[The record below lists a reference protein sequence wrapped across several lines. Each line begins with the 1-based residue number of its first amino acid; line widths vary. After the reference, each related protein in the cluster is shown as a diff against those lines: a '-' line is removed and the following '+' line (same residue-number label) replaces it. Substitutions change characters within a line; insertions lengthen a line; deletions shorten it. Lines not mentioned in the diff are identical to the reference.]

1 MVVGYNLVLSYVNT
15 EGKALHMISI
25 QHLTKTFDG
34 KAGATHALDDVSLEI
49 ADGDIFG
56 IIGIS
61 GAGKSTLVRCV
72 NLLEHPTSG
81 SIVVDG
87 TDVTALS
94 GAELRA
100 YRHRTAMIFQGFG
113 LLAQKTALQNVCF
126 PLVTGLGKLPAGAR
140 EKGLELLDRVGL
152 ADKADSYPAQLSG
165 GQQQRVAI
173 ARALACD
180 PTTILCDEAT
190 SALDPASTE
199 QILDLLAKI
208 NHETGVTMLVI
219 THSMDVARRICNRVA
234 VLVNGKVVEQGN
246 TSDVF
251 ADPQHHVTRALL
263 GKGDWNA

>member
-1 MVVGYNLVLSYVNT
+1 
-15 EGKALHMISI
+15 MISI
-25 QHLTKTFDG
+25 RNISKVFDG
-34 KAGATHALDDVSLEI
+34 TTDQTHALRDVSIEV
-49 ADGDIFG
+49 ADGDIYG

-81 SIVVDG
+81 SILVDG
-87 TDVTALS
+87 TDVTTLS

-113 LLAQKTALQNVCF
+113 LLAQKTALENVCF
-126 PLVTGLGKLPAGAR
+126 PLATGLGRLPEGAR
-140 EKGLELLDRVGL
+140 EKGMALLGRVGL

-165 GQQQRVAI
+165 GQKQRVAI

-199 QILDLLAKI
+199 QILDLLAQI

-219 THSMDVARRICNRVA
+219 THSMDVVRRICKHVS
-234 VLVNGKVVEQGN
+234 VLVNGEVVEQG
-246 TSDVF
+246 TTEEVF
-251 ADPQHHVTRALL
+251 ANPQHKVTRALL